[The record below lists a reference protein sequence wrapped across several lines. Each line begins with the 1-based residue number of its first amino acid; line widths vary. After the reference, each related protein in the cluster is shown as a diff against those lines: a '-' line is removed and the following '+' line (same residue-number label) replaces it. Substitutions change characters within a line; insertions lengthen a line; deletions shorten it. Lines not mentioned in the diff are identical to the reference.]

1 MYSLAD
7 EPGPEE
13 GLSASCDTMDSR
25 RRASTVMRA
34 YTEAGESNKS
44 MGACLSR
51 CAHLEL
57 GKGRLPR
64 CVPTASKRVGVKR
77 PVERLRRL
85 GEVHKGHDGAPVCA
99 DTVAEKRTSRV
110 GGAPSKEYRTRE
122 GPTVTAGT
130 SGTTFHNLQQCCSFL
145 CCNVVVTLYI
155 GGTTWPSA
163 TDCSRS
169 DRGLP
174 VRVCLS

>member
-1 MYSLAD
+1 
-7 EPGPEE
+7 
-13 GLSASCDTMDSR
+13 
-25 RRASTVMRA
+25 MRA

-99 DTVAEKRTSRV
+99 DTVAEKSGVTLVVLLQR
-110 GGAPSKEYRTRE
+110 KYRTRE
-122 GPTVTAGT
+122 
-130 SGTTFHNLQQCCSFL
+130 LL
-145 CCNVVVTLYI
+145 
-155 GGTTWPSA
+155 
-163 TDCSRS
+163 
-169 DRGLP
+169 
-174 VRVCLS
+174 